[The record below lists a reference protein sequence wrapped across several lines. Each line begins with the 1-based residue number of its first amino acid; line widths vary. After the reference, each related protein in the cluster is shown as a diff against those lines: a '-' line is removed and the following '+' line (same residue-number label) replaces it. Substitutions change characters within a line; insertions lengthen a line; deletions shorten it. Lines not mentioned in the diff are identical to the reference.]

1 MNLENIKRL
10 YLKKNR
16 LSWKISV
23 SVLWKKYKQYY
34 MASRNF
40 WTNKLLL
47 IHWCNEFKQRQIHGW
62 GQVQAQQNG
71 NLMVEEL
78 NSRSFIS
85 MTGFSM
91 GNGAWNITK
100 CLITVASEL
109 KNCDNLALKSSSTVT
124 EWLRYRF
131 KIRRRGR
138 KWYEKR
144 FLENGS

>member
-1 MNLENIKRL
+1 MLKSVKMNLENIKRL

-34 MASRNF
+34 MASRNL

-47 IHWCNEFKQRQIHGW
+47 IHWCNAFKQRQIPGW

-85 MTGFSM
+85 MTGLTWGTVRGISR
-91 GNGAWNITK
+91 K
-100 CLITVASEL
+100 CLITVDSKL
-109 KNCDNLALKSSSTVT
+109 KILWQSSFEIKLNC
-124 EWLRYRF
+124 YRVVQVPF
-131 KIRRRGR
+131 
-138 KWYEKR
+138 
-144 FLENGS
+144 

>member
-10 YLKKNR
+10 FLKKNR

-40 WTNKLLL
+40 WTNEFLL
-47 IHWCNEFKQRQIHGW
+47 IHWCNEFKQRQIPGW

-85 MTGFSM
+85 MTSFNM
-91 GNGAWNITK
+91 GKGAWNITK
-100 CLITVASEL
+100 
-109 KNCDNLALKSSSTVT
+109 ALNP
-124 EWLRYRF
+124 YGQ
-131 KIRRRGR
+131 I
-138 KWYEKR
+138 
-144 FLENGS
+144 LENSSRNFSKIFIFRVMSQTVYLENSSNFFPNFNFGVVS